1 MRKVLRIVRNI
12 IFGVF
17 LVIYLSIIIGAS
29 TLVLKRNDFGY
40 TQFGNK
46 SLIDIK
52 EDTNNYTKGQL
63 VVVETKSIENLKAGD
78 EVFIYQTNQTEK
90 TVKVV
95 SSTIKEVITEESNP
109 YITIDL
115 DNSAWGQDYIA
126 GQMSKVYNKVGGV
139 LTFVES
145 KWIFFVIFIVPC
157 FFILLYEIYSV
168 IIVIKFEGGDVAAM
182 ETQAAAQSTQ
192 PQGGDNLSS
201 LMNEINN
208 LKSQL
213 NQNVQSVPNTASVE
227 MPAANGVQQVA
238 PDVSTIGQQQN
249 ITSQVMAQTQVP
261 NPETIVIPQPQ
272 VVQTQ
277 VAQPVMQQAAQT
289 PVIQPIDANQQQVV
303 QQVQPAAQPQIIEQA
318 PTPTIQQSEPVIIN
332 QQVQQPVN
340 NAQAMPQFVV
350 PNESATP
357 TIIQSIPNS
366 TTQNNNQ
373 VQNNNQSN
381 QEIL

>member
-95 SSTIKEVITEESNP
+95 SSTIKEVVTEETNP
-109 YITIDL
+109 YVTISL
-115 DNSAWGQDYIA
+115 DDSAWGQDYIA
-126 GQMSKVYNKVGGV
+126 GQMSKVYNKIGGV

-157 FFILLYEIYSV
+157 FLILLYEIYSV
-168 IIVIKFEGGDVAAM
+168 IIVIKFEGGDVAAIDA
-182 ETQAAAQSTQ
+182 QAAVQPSQ

-213 NQNVQSVPNTASVE
+213 NQNAQTMPTTSSMGMPVVNGIQQSETPVQS
-227 MPAANGVQQVA
+227 
-238 PDVSTIGQQQN
+238 QN
-249 ITSQVMAQTQVP
+249 IASQVMTQTQIP
-261 NPETIVIPQPQ
+261 NPETIVIGQPQ
-272 VVQTQ
+272 VVQNQ
-277 VAQPVMQQAAQT
+277 VAQPVIEQT
-289 PVIQPIDANQQQVV
+289 PVNKQVAANNKSVIE
-303 QQVQPAAQPQIIEQA
+303 QVQPAAQPHIIENI
-318 PTPTIQQSEPVIIN
+318 PTIQQSEPVIIN
-332 QQVQQPVN
+332 QPVQQQN
-340 NAQAMPQFVV
+340 NTQAMPQIVV
-350 PNESATP
+350 PNVSATP

-366 TTQNNNQ
+366 TTTNNNQ

-381 QEIL
+381 QDIL